1 MKLLTH
7 LFLLVCLSGLTAAA
21 WVGHRTPDLSG
32 VAGADPSGPTVDISD
47 ALEQAEIKRSAP
59 IEITEADLNRYL
71 VATVAGV
78 QKGRTAKVIAFEKML
93 IDLEPGVA
101 RVTLCWLT
109 RGYRTTTSLDL
120 QVSAAGSKHRV
131 EIVKGAYG
139 RLPVARGF
147 ILPVLPAYQALA
159 AACDAELKKLF
170 NMTKIQIAKDK
181 LVLDP
186 RF

>member
-7 LFLLVCLSGLTAAA
+7 LFLLLSLSGLTAAA

-32 VAGADPSGPTVDISD
+32 VAGADGSGPAVDISD

-71 VATVAGV
+71 AATVAGV
-78 QKGRTAKVIAFEKML
+78 QKGRTEKVFAFEKML
-93 IDLEPGVA
+93 IDMEPGIA
-101 RVTLCWLT
+101 RVTLCWLAY
-109 RGYRTTTSLDL
+109 GHRTTTSLDL
-120 QVSAAGSKHRV
+120 KVSAAGSLHRV
-131 EIVKGAYG
+131 EIVKGFYG
-139 RLPVARGF
+139 KLPVARGF
-147 ILPVLPAYQALA
+147 TLPILPAYQALA
-159 AACDAELKKLF
+159 SACDAEVKRLF

>member
-7 LFLLVCLSGLTAAA
+7 LLLLISLSGLTGAA
-21 WVGHRTPDLSG
+21 WVGHRMPDLSA
-32 VAGADPSGPTVDISD
+32 VAGADGSEPIADIAD

-71 VATVAGV
+71 AATVAGS
-78 QKGRTAKVIAFEKML
+78 QKGRTAASFSFEKML

-101 RVTLCWLT
+101 RITLCWLA
-109 RGYRTTTSLDL
+109 RGHRTSTSLDL
-120 QVSAAGSKHRV
+120 AVSAVGANHRI

-147 ILPVLPAYQALA
+147 LLPVLPAYRELA
-159 AACDAELKKLF
+159 TACDAEVKKLLS
-170 NMTKIQIAKDK
+170 MTKIQIAKDK